1 MSRRMWLALA
11 ITALV
16 AASFAASVVAAKRA
30 TEDRPRYVTRGLDYL
45 HYRQA
50 DNGGFDTPSNT
61 AWGILGAVASGER
74 MGSSAWKVGGK
85 NPFDYLESI
94 NHEAAASGAGVD
106 NAPVYYARAVMAY
119 VAVDRRE
126 RVFIAGTPR
135 VDLLAKLY
143 SYQNWSETEPDPLPD
158 TWGSFSPS
166 TSMRQFDAVHTTSW
180 AVLAMRAFGL
190 DDEPRYAAAT
200 EWLAGQQKASGGFP
214 SEAGKNADL
223 LNTSLAV
230 QALVAAPAGT
240 VPAAALEAARQY
252 LKDNQNDNG
261 GFPVNPGERTDAEA
275 TAAAIQA
282 IVALG
287 EGPEDDYWKEGINTP
302 VYALGT
308 LQRTNGSYKLT
319 SASNARPLAVTSWAL
334 VAMRRKSFTAFP
346 KSIGEAEV
354 AFTFRPRFRTISP
367 KNGAKFTSTRI
378 VLIRAT
384 YTDFSPKGTGIKT
397 SASRVYV
404 DNVNK
409 SRAANI
415 GKYGLRLQ
423 LKDVPNG
430 SHTYRIEL
438 VDNAGN
444 RKVLQ
449 RKFTVNVPTPTPQPT
464 STYRPVPAPVYPP
477 VYPTPTRTTYP
488 DPAET
493 SVPEPYETVTPY
505 PYASP
510 SPYPS
515 ESGQPVIGSPVPS
528 PSSSAGAGGSAGG
541 GSAGG
546 FVGGTLLA
554 MLPIGAAA
562 SYLVLRRREDVLGEA
577 SQGAVF
583 GGGGSAWERMNATL
597 AKSKDLTKP
606 TSRK

>member
-1 MSRRMWLALA
+1 MSRRTWLALA
-11 ITALV
+11 IAALV
-16 AASFAASVVAAKRA
+16 AASFSASVVAAKRA

-45 HYRQA
+45 HSRQA
-50 DNGGFDTPSNT
+50 DNGGFVTPSNT

-119 VAVDRRE
+119 VAVDRRD

-143 SYQNWSETEPDPLPD
+143 SYQNWSETKPDPLPSI
-158 TWGSFSPS
+158 WGSFSPS
-166 TSMRQFDAVHTTSW
+166 TSMRQSNAVHTTSW
-180 AVLAMRAFGL
+180 AVLAMHAFGL

-200 EWLAGQQKASGGFP
+200 QWLAGQQKASGGFP
-214 SEAGKNADL
+214 SEADKNADL
-223 LNTSLAV
+223 LNTALAI
-230 QALVAAPAGT
+230 QALVAAPDGT
-240 VPAAALEAARQY
+240 VPATALEAARLY

-261 GFPVNPGERTDAEA
+261 GFPVDPGERTDAEA
-275 TAAAIQA
+275 TAAGIQA
-282 IVALG
+282 ILALG
-287 EGPEDDYWKEGINTP
+287 ESPEDDYWKKGVNTP
-302 VYALGT
+302 VSALGV

-319 SASNARPLAVTSWAL
+319 SVSSVRPLEVTGWSL
-334 VAMRRKSFTAFP
+334 VAMSRRSFTAFP
-346 KSIGEAEV
+346 KTLGQAET
-354 AFTFRPRFRTISP
+354 AFRFRPRFRTISP
-367 KNGAKFTSTRI
+367 KNGAKFKTTRI

-384 YTDFSPKGTGIKT
+384 YTDFYPKGTGINT

-404 DNVNK
+404 DNVNL

-423 LKDVPNG
+423 LKDVSNG
-430 SHTYRIEL
+430 THTYKIEL

-444 RKVLQ
+444 RKALQ
-449 RKFTVNVPTPTPQPT
+449 RKFTVNVRTPAPQPT
-464 STYRPVPAPVYPP
+464 STYQPAPAPVYPP

-488 DPAET
+488 EPADT
-493 SVPEPYETVTPY
+493 GVPEPYETVTPY
-505 PYASP
+505 PYESP

-515 ESGQPVIGSPVPS
+515 GSGQPVVGSPLPS
-528 PSSSAGAGGSAGG
+528 PSASAGVGASSGG